1 MEIKNYQTCP
11 CQSGKKIKFCC
22 GKSIISELGRIVE
35 LNKSRQLVAA
45 LEHIHR
51 TLSRVGP
58 IDCLVILKT
67 SVMLQLKDYDGAKSV
82 NDEFLNRHPENPV
95 GHQHRALLLAAEQNW
110 QEAVQALQDS
120 MDFLPDGGVPVS
132 MASAFRIVGMMLVSC
147 GQLVAGREHLLFA
160 NRIAEEPAIGKMIA
174 QTWRTV
180 EVPIVL
186 KRSFALI
193 ASSSGEG
200 QPWYKAFQN
209 ACRFANVG
217 RWRAALQRLRL
228 LDQKYPDQSEIL
240 DGIGRLCMTL
250 GMSRDSVEAFR
261 KLAMTGT
268 MPFDDRAEL
277 MALILVVDS
286 IPLSQSVD
294 FKCLVFPVKDQEKFI
309 ESFTV
314 HPRGSYGQSDPGQ
327 STDVGPPPIG
337 TGVLLDQEKIRSLD
351 DEDPVPD
358 SIPKTIA
365 DFFLYG
371 KRTDRAGRVEL
382 FLPADKAF
390 DGIVETFRQIAGD
403 SIGELESESVVD
415 QTTELDVAMESE
427 WLFPRNMKQPDRQA
441 FLNRQRE
448 HDYLEVWT
456 GISMLPLSGKTPI
469 EAAGG
474 DEYMRS
480 VLAGLILMFE
490 ESADAAY
497 WGSFDF
503 DRLRE
508 RLNLPSRQPVAH
520 MTEAASQLSPLAFQ
534 RTNFEEQDDE
544 MLLSCFVIALS
555 TGNHRALRKCLPV
568 VLSRPHLDKEVAFD
582 RLYVNLAMIT
592 RDNDTALEYLHQA
605 RQYASTHNRSV
616 GMVLV
621 MELDFRMQRDLPE
634 GCQELLRTI
643 ESRYMQDPQVQY
655 QLTMVLQKYGLLGDG
670 GAGHGHG
677 RPEGPAEPVSVA
689 AEQAGIWTPE
699 SARPASGETGSS
711 KLWIPD

>member
-11 CQSGKKIKFCC
+11 CLSGKKIKFCC
-22 GKSIISELGRIVE
+22 GKSIISELGRIVD

-45 LEHIHR
+45 LEHIDR
-51 TLSRVGP
+51 TLARVGP

-67 SVMLQLKDYDGAKSV
+67 SVMLHLKDYDGAKSV
-82 NDEFLNRHPENPV
+82 NDEFLSRHPENPV

-110 QEAVQALQDS
+110 PEAVQALQDA
-120 MDFLPDGGVPVS
+120 MDFLPAGGVPVS
-132 MASAFRIVGMMLVSC
+132 MASAFRTVGMMLVSC

-160 NRIAEEPAIGKMIA
+160 NRIADEPAIGKMIA
-174 QTWRTV
+174 QTWRAV

-193 ASSSGEG
+193 ASSAGEG
-200 QPWYKAFQN
+200 QPWYEAYQN
-209 ACRFANVG
+209 ACRFAHIG

-228 LDQKYPDQSEIL
+228 LDEKYPDQTDIL

-250 GMSRDSVEAFR
+250 GLTGDSVEAFR

-268 MPFDDRAEL
+268 MTFDDRAEL
-277 MALILVVDS
+277 MALILVIDS
-286 IPLSQSVD
+286 VPLSQSVD
-294 FKCLVFPVKDQEKFI
+294 YRCLVFPIKDQEKFI

-314 HPRGSYGQSDPGQ
+314 HPRGSYGQTDPGQ
-327 STDVGPPPIG
+327 STDNGPPPLG
-337 TGVLLDQEKIRSLD
+337 TGVILDRDKIRNLED
-351 DEDPVPD
+351 DDSVPD
-358 SIPKTIA
+358 AIPKTIA

-382 FLPADKAF
+382 FLPGDSSF
-390 DGIVETFRQIAGD
+390 DANVGLFRQIAGE
-403 SIGELESESVVD
+403 SIGDLESDSVVD
-415 QTTELDVAMESE
+415 QTTELDIAMESE
-427 WLFPRNMKQPDRQA
+427 WLFPRNMTPANRQE

-456 GISMLPLSGKTPI
+456 GIPMLPLSGKTPV
-469 EAAGG
+469 EAADG
-474 DEYMRS
+474 DEYTRS

-490 ESADAAY
+490 ESADSAY

-508 RLNLPSRQPVAH
+508 RLNLPARQPVEH

-534 RTNFEEQDDE
+534 RTNFESQDDE

-568 VLSRPHLDKEVAFD
+568 ILARPHLDKEVAFD

-592 RDNDTALEYLHQA
+592 RNNETALEYLHQA
-605 RQYASTHNRSV
+605 RQYAATHDRSV

-621 MELDFRMQRDLPE
+621 MELDFRMQRDLPD

-655 QLTMVLQKYGLLGDG
+655 QLAMVLQKYGLLGDG
-670 GAGHGHG
+670 RVSPGSRAQ
-677 RPEGPAEPVSVA
+677 ESQDEPVGVA
-689 AEQAGIWTPE
+689 ADQAGIWTPD
-699 SARPASGETGSS
+699 SGKPASEETGTS